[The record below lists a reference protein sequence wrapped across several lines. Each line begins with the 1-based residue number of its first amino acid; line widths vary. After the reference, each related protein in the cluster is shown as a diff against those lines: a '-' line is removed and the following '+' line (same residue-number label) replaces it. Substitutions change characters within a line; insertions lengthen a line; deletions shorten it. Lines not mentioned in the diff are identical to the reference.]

1 MVVSICGLGAAVVDL
16 VEEKV
21 ELEEL
26 KIGVDL
32 VELQVLQENWQREE
46 MEGCEHR

>member
-1 MVVSICGLGAAVVDL
+1 MAVVDL

-32 VELQVLQENWQREE
+32 VEVQVLQENWQREE